1 MPWDDTP
8 PYEEVPYDDAAAA
21 PYEEDEYFAPSP
33 LPQASAPAPRQVPA
47 PQQQPAPA
55 TAPKPVPQ
63 PAPATAQKPVPQPAP
78 APAPAP
84 QPKAEPAPKPA
95 PAPQQAAAQ
104 APTDDEAAAIMSML
118 TDVFGEGVTMS
129 TVAATSADTDP
140 DE

>member
-21 PYEEDEYFAPSP
+21 PYEEDEYFSPSP
-33 LPQASAPAPRQVPA
+33 LPEVPAAPQSAPQ
-47 PQQQPAPA
+47 
-55 TAPKPVPQ
+55 PQ
-63 PAPATAQKPVPQPAP
+63 PAPTPRPAPAPASVPQPAP
-78 APAPAP
+78 APAPSPAPEPKPEPEPEP
-84 QPKAEPAPKPA
+84 QP
-95 PAPQQAAAQ
+95 QQVTTP

-129 TVAATSADTDP
+129 TVVKPPAGTDP